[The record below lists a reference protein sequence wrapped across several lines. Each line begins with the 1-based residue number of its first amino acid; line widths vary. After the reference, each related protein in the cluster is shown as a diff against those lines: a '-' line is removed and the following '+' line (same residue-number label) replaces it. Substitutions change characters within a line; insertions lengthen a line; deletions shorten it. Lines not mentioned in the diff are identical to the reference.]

1 MLISRL
7 NRNNRALFRNERGM
21 TLIEIMIVLAI
32 MAAVMG
38 GVLVSV
44 RQGTQ
49 RAQNNEA
56 RTRAAQVMSAVA
68 EVRIMTP
75 RAQPSIDE
83 LVGQGYL
90 AERQAEDPWGNRF
103 QIQYS
108 GSEITVTS
116 AGRDGSFGNEDDIRV
131 TD

>member
-56 RTRAAQVMSAVA
+56 RTRAAQTAQNRPL
-68 EVRIMTP
+68 VR
-75 RAQPSIDE
+75 AHGAGGQCQPGSNGDDDSKT
-83 LVGQGYL
+83 LHVL
-90 AERQAEDPWGNRF
+90 AP
-103 QIQYS
+103 
-108 GSEITVTS
+108 
-116 AGRDGSFGNEDDIRV
+116 
-131 TD
+131 